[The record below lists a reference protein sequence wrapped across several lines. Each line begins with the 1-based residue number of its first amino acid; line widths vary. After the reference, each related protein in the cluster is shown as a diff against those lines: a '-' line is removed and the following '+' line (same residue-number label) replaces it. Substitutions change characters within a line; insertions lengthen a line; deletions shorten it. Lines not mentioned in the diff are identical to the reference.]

1 MKLYEVPSP
10 YFSLKSMC
18 EFVIAKIDECVENAI
33 NYQDEGGYNISLSK
47 FREGRGNTIWSDE
60 LFMEML
66 SERDE
71 IAHIDYNYDDS
82 EDNVFITL
90 SEEYVKA
97 PDKQYRELSENEMEL
112 MMAKHL
118 LWVNHQ
124 GGERADFS
132 GCLIKNC
139 DWSRKKIEGANF
151 DGAKFSN
158 VNLSHATLTSS
169 TFIGTT
175 FLNCDGFMMAAEDAD
190 FSEAT
195 FAWSSFP
202 HANMSVS
209 IFRDAIINNCNL
221 YNVDMSNSLLE
232 RIEIIDTDMR
242 NVNTFNCETDDFE
255 QSM

>member
-1 MKLYEVPSP
+1 MILYEIQSP
-10 YFSLKSMC
+10 YFSMKEMC
-18 EFVIAKIDECVENAI
+18 EFVTAKVDECVGMAI
-33 NYQDEGGYNISLSK
+33 NLQDEGTYNLSLSK
-47 FREGRGNTIWSDE
+47 VREGRGNTIWSDE

-66 SERDE
+66 SEREE
-71 IAHIDYNYDDS
+71 IAHVDYNYDDS
-82 EDNVFITL
+82 DENVFITL
-90 SEEYVKA
+90 SPEYIRA
-97 PDKQYRELSENEMEL
+97 SDKQYRVLSEKEMEL
-112 MMAKHL
+112 MVAKHI
-118 LWVNHQ
+118 LWANQQ

-139 DWSRKKIEGANF
+139 DWSKKKIEGAIF

-169 TFIGTT
+169 TFIGAS

-232 RIEIIDTDMR
+232 GIEIIDTDMR